1 MDEHLMPQSMGW
13 WCQHSA
19 QVTLFCCTLL
29 LGSEAPPPSRLVSLP
44 ARGRPRVQEHFLLHS
59 FLPAAGLP
67 QFLYF
72 SLSFCPTQLRGG
84 FVALFRK
91 SVVFYQCSIDVL
103 CESFYLQMW
112 GAGFKDFL
120 MWTIFLKFLLNLLKY
135 ESALCFV
142 FFWP

>member
-13 WCQHSA
+13 WCQLSA

-44 ARGRPRVQEHFLLHS
+44 AKGLPRVQEHFLLHS

-91 SVVFYQCSIDVL
+91 SVVFCQCS
-103 CESFYLQMW
+103 
-112 GAGFKDFL
+112 
-120 MWTIFLKFLLNLLKY
+120 
-135 ESALCFV
+135 
-142 FFWP
+142 